1 VPDACPHALSAG
13 SYLLGLLSTE
23 ETDQFRRHSTRCP
36 SCQREIV
43 ALMPGALFLQELKA
57 DVLAAEQR
65 LCAGRPF
72 LAAVAAREPRWVPGC
87 RTV

>member
-1 VPDACPHALSAG
+1 MPDACPHTLSAG
-13 SYLLGLLSTE
+13 SYLLGLLTTE
-23 ETDQFRRHSTRCP
+23 ETDEFRRHSTRCAL
-36 SCQREIV
+36 CQWEIV

-65 LCAGRPF
+65 LCTDRPV

-87 RTV
+87 RTA